1 MRNLHTKAHT
11 FESRPSPSTDQSF
24 KREWQTN
31 RTTTDIRRT
40 EQNNEDK
47 AFKKLAAHCTL

>member
-1 MRNLHTKAHT
+1 LQAAQAQAQTKAC
-11 FESRPSPSTDQSF
+11 
-24 KREWQTN
+24 KREWQPN